1 MGRSPPLST
10 LTVTVRR
17 SAFNSVS
24 PAAANNSPGITDV
37 SLSNDRMMDGHEL
50 GAVRKCGL
58 DLDFGDHLGYTLQ
71 DLRPRDDLGPVTH
84 QFRDRLAVARAL
96 EDGARYQGDGLGVV
110 ELQTTGTA
118 PLGQ

>member
-17 SAFNSVS
+17 SAFNSMS

-37 SLSNDRMMDGHEL
+37 SSSNNRMMDGHEL
-50 GAVRKCGL
+50 GAVDKCGL
-58 DLDFGDHLGYTLQ
+58 DLDFGDHLRNAFQ

-84 QFRDRLAVARAL
+84 EFRDRLAVARAL
-96 EDGARYQGDGLGVV
+96 EDGARYQGDRLRVV
-110 ELQTTGTA
+110 ELQTPGAA